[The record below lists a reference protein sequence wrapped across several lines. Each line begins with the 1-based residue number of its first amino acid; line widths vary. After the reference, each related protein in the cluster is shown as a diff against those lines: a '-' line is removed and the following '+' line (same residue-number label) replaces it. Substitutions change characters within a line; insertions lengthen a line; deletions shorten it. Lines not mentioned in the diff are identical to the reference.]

1 MRIGKFVEYKGYVG
15 TIEYDLEDKLHYGKL
30 IDIEDFV
37 NYHGDDVFDLEIQ
50 YHEAIDNYIDFK
62 KEIGKE

>member
-1 MRIGKFVEYKGYVG
+1 MIIGKFIEYKGYVG
-15 TIEYDLEDKLHYGKL
+15 TIEYDPEDKLHYGKL

-37 NYHGDDVFDLEIQ
+37 NYHGDDVFDLETQ
-50 YHEAIDNYIDFK
+50 YHEAVDDYIDFK